1 MIKSVLVFCLFTAT
15 AYAAPKYE
23 LRGQLSTR
31 LSRYTKDSRN
41 NYGHRHYAQF
51 EQLSVI
57 SESLSF
63 LNQARWSSASLYS
76 DLGPQTSLQG
86 NDEHEVYPG
95 ENFVKWQSESAVFQL
110 GYQQISW
117 GEAFGFNYA
126 DFINP
131 KDQTIT
137 AYSDASESKYPL
149 LLANTKFFFP
159 VGSLQLL
166 YSPEPRFSRTL
177 PVSIFTKPLLP
188 SIEVLSY
195 REKTPDVFDKHEY
208 GGKLSLTIAGVD
220 AAIFYY
226 DYYDRNPYYALVS
239 ATTTQLTIAERHD
252 RIHSYGVSLAKT
264 LFDDFV
270 LRSDIVLSQDK
281 KYNSIAST
289 ILGPNLVS
297 EQSDEMNTL
306 ISFDTP
312 AYNNLS
318 ALLVYANST
327 VDQLSANAFRAKKES
342 YAIARLSYDFGEE
355 KVLDLSYTHQF
366 EQSGHGI
373 QTQLLWPVSDSL
385 ELKFG
390 AEHYWGENAS
400 TFGKIKNISNVFFGI
415 KNYFQL

>member
-1 MIKSVLVFCLFTAT
+1 MIRTVLVLSLFSTS

-31 LSRYTKDSRN
+31 LGRYTKESRN

-63 LNQARWSSASLYS
+63 LNQARWSSSSLYN
-76 DLGPQTSLQG
+76 DLGPQVSLQG
-86 NDEHEVYPG
+86 KDLHEVYPG
-95 ENFVKWQSESAVFQL
+95 ENYVKWQSESTVFQL
-110 GYQQISW
+110 GYQQVSW

-159 VGSLQLL
+159 IGSLQLL

-177 PVSIFTKPLLP
+177 PVSLFTTALIP
-188 SIEVLSY
+188 SINVLAY
-195 REKTPDVFDKHEY
+195 REKTPKLFDKHEY
-208 GGKLSLTIAGVD
+208 GGKLSLTLAGVD
-220 AAIFYY
+220 AAFFYY
-226 DYYDRNPYYALVS
+226 DYYDRNPYYALSS
-239 ATTTQLTIAERHD
+239 ASLTELIITESHD
-252 RIHSYGVSLAKT
+252 RIQSYGVSLAKT
-264 LFDDFV
+264 IFEDFV
-270 LRSDIVLSQDK
+270 LRSDLVLSQDK

-289 ILGPNLVS
+289 LAGPTLVS
-297 EQSDEMNTL
+297 EQSDEMNAL

-312 AYNNLS
+312 AYNSFS
-318 ALLVYANST
+318 ALFVYASSL
-327 VDQLSANAFRAKKES
+327 VDQLSTNAFRSRKES

-355 KVLDLSYTHQF
+355 KVFDLSYTHQF
-366 EQSGHGI
+366 QQIGHGI
-373 QTQLLWPVSDSL
+373 QSQLLWPITDNL

-390 AEHYWGENAS
+390 AEHYWGEDS
-400 TFGKIKNISNVFFGI
+400 SSFGKIKNVSNVFFGI